1 MSNKITFT
9 DAYELLTEQ
18 EYALLQ
24 KGIFLGMDAHQKTV
38 KFCSGLKMN
47 QDLASNYIFV
57 WCKKNTNSKLT
68 AFYIYNILLSNY

>member
-24 KGIFLGMDAHQKTV
+24 KGIFLGMDAHQKQ
-38 KFCSGLKMN
+38 LN
-47 QDLASNYIFV
+47 FV
-57 WCKKNTNSKLT
+57 VV
-68 AFYIYNILLSNY
+68 